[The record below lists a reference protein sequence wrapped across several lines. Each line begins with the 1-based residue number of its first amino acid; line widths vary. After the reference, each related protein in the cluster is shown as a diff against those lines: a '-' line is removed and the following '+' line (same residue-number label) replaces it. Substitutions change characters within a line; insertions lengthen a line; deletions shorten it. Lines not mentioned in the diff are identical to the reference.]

1 MRFSRA
7 CLVGL
12 LLVFSLLGSGTV
24 TARAAS
30 LAEALA
36 HFTADDFDETLT
48 GISEVAA
55 SGSPRAATIIR
66 ALQNGSLMFSAESK
80 RVYIKDE
87 SGQLTDPATGAPIAG
102 QAPADLDNVR
112 LNN

>member
-12 LLVFSLLGSGTV
+12 LLAFSLGLSGV
-24 TARAAS
+24 TARAAT
-30 LAEALA
+30 LADALT

-48 GISEVAA
+48 GIGEVAA

-66 ALQNGSLMFSAESK
+66 ALQNGALMFSAEAK
-80 RVYIKDE
+80 TVYIKDIPV
-87 SGQLTDPATGAPIAG
+87 S
-102 QAPADLDNVR
+102 
-112 LNN
+112 